1 MPVKISR
8 RSALLGLASASLAA
22 GARAAEG
29 EALDLRSTSLKL
41 AGEEAAATQLWT
53 LGGGPP
59 GRLLRARVGEP
70 FALSLTNRLDQMT
83 AFHWQGLR
91 LPNRMDGLEIAAGAT
106 TDIRFTPREAGTYWC
121 RPALWP
127 SAAEQKARGLYAL
140 LIVEGPG
147 EAEVDRDLPM
157 IFDDWRLDEAG
168 QIKGP
173 FPDLPDLR
181 AEGRIGQ
188 LLTVNHR
195 KAPASI
201 SGRPGERLR
210 LRMLN
215 ACSARLIGV
224 LFENIRAQVIS
235 IDGHSCEPF
244 EPARDTLPMGP
255 GARFD
260 VIVDLPAEGEGRI
273 WSRGGGL
280 RREKGGEPDQPLI
293 LLKGEGSPRSSRG
306 PVMSRGN
313 PQLPEQMRLQ
323 KAKRVEIAITTTG
336 RNDPQGFWGF
346 NAAPGDGTNRQ
357 ALFKVEEEDIVTL
370 AFTNRSPVPH
380 SIHVQGHVMRV
391 LHPLDDG
398 WEPYW
403 RDSVIV
409 PPGRTVRTA
418 FVADN
423 PGRWLIESTILDY
436 AAAGLVGW
444 FEVG

>member
-1 MPVKISR
+1 MPLEISR
-8 RSALLGLASASLAA
+8 RTALLGLASASLTT

-29 EALDLRSTSLKL
+29 EVLDLKPANLKL
-41 AGEEAAATQLWT
+41 NGEGAAATQLWT
-53 LGGGPP
+53 LGGSGP
-59 GRLLRARVGEP
+59 GRILKARVGEP
-70 FALSLTNRLDQMT
+70 FALSLTNKLEQQT
-83 AFHWQGLR
+83 ALHWQGLR
-91 LPNRMDGLEIAAGAT
+91 LPNHMDGLEIAPGASA
-106 TDIRFTPREAGTYWC
+106 DIRFTPREPGTYWC

-127 SAAEQKARGLYAL
+127 SAAEQKARGLYGL
-140 LIVEGPG
+140 LIVEGRDEP
-147 EAEVDRDLPM
+147 EVDRDLPF
-157 IFDDWRLDEAG
+157 IFDDWRLDDAG

-173 FPDLPDLR
+173 FPDLRDLR
-181 AEGRIGQ
+181 AEGRIGS
-188 LLTVNHR
+188 LLTVNNR

-210 LRMLN
+210 LRILN
-215 ACSARLIGV
+215 ASSARLMGV
-224 LFENIRAQVIS
+224 MFENLRAYVVS

-244 EPARDTLPMGP
+244 EPARDMLPMGP

-260 VIVDLPAEGEGRI
+260 VVLDLPAEGEGRI

-280 RREKGGEPDQPLI
+280 RREKGGEPDQLLI
-293 LLKGEGSPRSSRG
+293 LLKSEGSPRNARG
-306 PVMSRGN
+306 PVVSRGN

-323 KAKRVEIAITTTG
+323 KAKRVEVSIATTG
-336 RNDPQGFWGF
+336 RNDVNAFWGF
-346 NAAPGDGTNRQ
+346 NGTPGDGTNTQ
-357 ALFKVEEEDIVTL
+357 ALFKVDEGEIVTL

-403 RDSVIV
+403 RDSVII

-423 PGRWLIESTILDY
+423 PGRWLIESTIMDF